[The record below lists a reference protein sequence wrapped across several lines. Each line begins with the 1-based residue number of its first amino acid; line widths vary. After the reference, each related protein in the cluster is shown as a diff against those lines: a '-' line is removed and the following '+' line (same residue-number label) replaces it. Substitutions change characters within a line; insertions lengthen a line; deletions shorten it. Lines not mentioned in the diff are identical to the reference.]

1 MKSGRRDSMSAKNN
15 DPKGRHRSETMS
27 FAKSF
32 SMTGC
37 IYEKSIFVDMDF
49 CSSLFY
55 LPLYLLYVL

>member
-1 MKSGRRDSMSAKNN
+1 MSAKNN